1 MGSWAMRLQTWLA
14 PLVPHLRRNLGILIL
29 ALLALEWAVT
39 GIRVIREDEHGVVLR
54 WGAVDRVAPA
64 GILFTLP
71 WPVERTIPVKTS
83 EVRTMPV
90 GYKLVD
96 SIRGIP
102 PDANEIEW
110 ITGDTNIINLTL
122 TLKYSVGDPVDYLFR
137 VGPIDSDFLVRQC
150 AEASLSAL
158 IATLPVDELLT
169 SGKIRVQ
176 EETRKRTQGMLAEL
190 EAGIRIVSVNLGSV
204 EPPASV
210 IDAFNEVSTAK
221 SERARLINQADGY
234 RRDLIPRAR
243 AMAGRLVQRA
253 HSYEAETV
261 QRARGQTSQYLQLL
275 SEARKARQITE
286 TRLYLEALERIL
298 PRARKIVVEEKPG
311 NTIRIIE

>member
-1 MGSWAMRLQTWLA
+1 MRVSAKGSGLITRLA
-14 PLVPHLRRNLGILIL
+14 PHLKRNLALLIL
-29 ALLALEWAVT
+29 ALIVLEWAVT
-39 GIRVIREDEHGVVLR
+39 GVRVIREDEHGVVLR
-54 WGAVDRVAPA
+54 WGAVNRVAPA

-71 WPVERTIPVKTS
+71 WPIERTIALKTS

-96 SIRGIP
+96 SVRGIP
-102 PDANEIEW
+102 PDPREIEW

-137 VGPIDSDFLVRQC
+137 VGPIESDFLVRKC

-176 EETRKRTQGMLAEL
+176 EETRRRTQMMLDEL
-190 EAGIRIVSVNLGSV
+190 DAGIRIVSVNLGSV
-204 EPPASV
+204 EPPTTV

-243 AMAGRLVQRA
+243 AMARRLEQRA
-253 HSYEAETV
+253 ESYEAETI
-261 QRARGQTSQYLQLL
+261 QRARGQSSQYMQLL
-275 SEARKARQITE
+275 TEARKARQITE
-286 TRLYLEALERIL
+286 TRLYLEAMERIL
-298 PRARKIVVEEKPG
+298 PKARKIVVEEKAG
-311 NTIRIIE
+311 NSVRIIE